1 MSNLLN
7 VNKCEHNRRGG
18 GAKGVKGG
26 TRKHKEGVDIKMAE
40 VSVIVLGVYKLF
52 CVDFIPLLYN

>member
-1 MSNLLN
+1 MSTN
-7 VNKCEHNRRGG
+7 VNITGEGG

-26 TRKHKEGVDIKMAE
+26 TRKHKEGADIKMAE
-40 VSVIVLGVYKLF
+40 VSVIVLGVYKLN

>member
-7 VNKCEHNRRGG
+7 VNKCEQNRRGG
-18 GAKGVKGG
+18 GAKGVKRG
-26 TRKHKEGVDIKMAE
+26 TRKHKEGADIKMAE
-40 VSVIVLGVYKLF
+40 VSVIVLGEYKLN